1 MPLLRRKARTRIP
14 DLAPWQWRWV
24 RAESVEP
31 LEPDVNPFS
40 VFVLGDIHHARPVW
54 RAARETVLAEWA
66 EQHPGTRPPLWWLVD
81 APDLWAAKDLGEP
94 PVQFRF
100 FSAPDSWHDTDA
112 KAQRPYLKK
121 MGIAA

>member
-31 LEPDVNPFS
+31 LEEDVNPFCIFGLDDVS
-40 VFVLGDIHHARPVW
+40 EAKPVWGAARDIVLG
-54 RAARETVLAEWA
+54 EWA
-66 EQHPGTRPPLWWLVD
+66 ETHPGVLPPLWWLVD
-81 APDLWAAKDLGEP
+81 APDLWASKGLGDV
-94 PVQFRF
+94 PVDFRF

-112 KAQRPYLKK
+112 AAQRPFLEK
-121 MGIAA
+121 MGVAP